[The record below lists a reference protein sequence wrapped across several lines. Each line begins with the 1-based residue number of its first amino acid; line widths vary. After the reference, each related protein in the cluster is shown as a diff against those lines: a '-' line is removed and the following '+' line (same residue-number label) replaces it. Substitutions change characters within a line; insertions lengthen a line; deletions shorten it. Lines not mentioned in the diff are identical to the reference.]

1 MSKIDAGITGIHG
14 YVPEYRLTNDELST
28 MVETT
33 DEWIMQRIGIKE
45 RRILKEGATSDMGA
59 KAVEGLLKKTG
70 TKPADIELVICSTI
84 TADYHFPST
93 ANLISDKVGM
103 INAWSFDLSA
113 ACSGFIYG
121 LQAAAA
127 FVQSGRY
134 KKVILV
140 GADMMSAITD
150 YTDRTTCPLFG
161 DGAGAVLIE
170 PVEEGLGIRDS
181 ILQADGAGVKHLL
194 MKAGGSARPASHE
207 TVDNREHF
215 VFQEGQAVFKVA
227 VSKMADVS
235 IEIMKSNGLT
245 PENLNWLV
253 PHQANMRIIEAV
265 ARRMDIPREKVMI
278 NIEKYGNTTAA
289 TIPLCLW
296 EWEHKLKKGDN
307 LILSAFGGGFTWGS
321 LFLKWTYDGNDN
333 NVKFV
338 TKKAGNG
345 KNG

>member
-1 MSKIDAGITGIHG
+1 MSKIAAGITGIQG
-14 YVPEYRLTNDELST
+14 WVPEYRLTNDELST
-28 MVETT
+28 MVETS

-59 KAVEGLLKKTG
+59 RAVEGLLKKTG
-70 TKPADIELVICSTI
+70 TSPEDVDLLICATI

-93 ANLISDKVGM
+93 ANLISHKVG
-103 INAWSFDLSA
+103 IKNAWSFDITA

-121 LQAAAA
+121 LQTAVN
-127 FVQSGRY
+127 FVQSGQY
-134 KKVILV
+134 KKVVFV

-150 YTDRTTCPLFG
+150 YSDRTTCPLFG
-161 DGAGAVLIE
+161 DAAAAVLVE
-170 PVEEGLGIRDS
+170 PVEDGVGVIDA
-181 ILQADGAGVKHLL
+181 ILQSDGSGIKNLH

-207 TVDNREHF
+207 TIDAKEHF

-235 IEIMKSNGLT
+235 VEIMEKNGLT
-245 PENLNWLV
+245 PETLTWLV

-265 ARRMDIPREKVMI
+265 ARRMGIPKEKVMI

-296 EWEHKLKKGDN
+296 EWESQLQKGDN
-307 LILSAFGGGFTWGS
+307 LILSAFGGGYTWGS
-321 LFLKWTYDGNDN
+321 IYLKWAYDGNQN
-333 NVKFV
+333 ND
-338 TKKAGNG
+338 
-345 KNG
+345 

>member
-1 MSKIDAGITGIHG
+1 MSKIEAGITGIQG
-14 YVPEYRLTNDELST
+14 YVPDYRLTNDELST

-59 KAVEGLLKKTG
+59 EAVKGLLKKTG
-70 TKPADIELVICSTI
+70 TRPEEVELLICATI
-84 TADYHFPST
+84 TSDYHFPST
-93 ANLISDKVGM
+93 ANLISYKTGLV
-103 INAWSFDLSA
+103 NAWSFDISA
-113 ACSGFIYG
+113 ACSGFVFGI
-121 LQAAAA
+121 QTAAS

-161 DGAGAVLIE
+161 DGAGAVLLE

-181 ILQADGAGVKHLL
+181 ILQVDGSGVNHLQ
-194 MKAGGSARPASHE
+194 MKSGGSLHPPSHE
-207 TVDNREHF
+207 TVENREHF

-235 IEIMKSNGLT
+235 VEIMEKNGLS
-245 PENLNWLV
+245 PKDLNWLV

-265 ARRMDIPREKVMI
+265 ARRMGIPKEKVMI

-296 EWEHKLKKGDN
+296 EWEQQLKKGDN

-321 LFLKWTYDGNDN
+321 VYLKWAYDG
-333 NVKFV
+333 KSE
-338 TKKAGNG
+338 
-345 KNG
+345 